1 MLIFEGKLSKK
12 NQKRIIKKTFCIACL
27 SIVFSLVVV
36 STIVLIFGREF
47 IDIAIIVVPLAEL
60 IVFLIVFFLLKYFW
74 VIIMTSPFDNLT
86 KAQISKLYELLGVHI
101 YSFSENQ
108 EILPTIKNEN
118 IVGIILEGYAQIL
131 NIEYNGNEIVID
143 NLYKDSVFGTNIS
156 LTNSE
161 NYQIIAK
168 QDTDVLVIDYD
179 KLINPQNLNHNYF
192 NIFFRNLFDII
203 NIKMKEKNERIKVL
217 EKKQIREKLL
227 EYFEMEYKKG
237 HLNNKIFL
245 SFSFKDLA
253 DYLAINRSAMFREL
267 KHLKE
272 EKLIE
277 VNNRKVT
284 LLYK

>member
-1 MLIFEGKLSKK
+1 MVMA
-12 NQKRIIKKTFCIACL
+12 T
-27 SIVFSLVVV
+27 
-36 STIVLIFGREF
+36 
-47 IDIAIIVVPLAEL
+47 
-60 IVFLIVFFLLKYFW
+60 
-74 VIIMTSPFDNLT
+74 PFDGLT
-86 KAQISKLYELLGVHI
+86 KSQINKLLDLLGVHV
-101 YSFSENQ
+101 YKFNKNQ

-143 NLYKDSVFGTNIS
+143 NLYKYSVFGTNIS

-237 HLNNKIFL
+237 HLNNNIFL
-245 SFSFKDLA
+245 PFSFKDLA

-277 VNNRKVT
+277 VKNRRVT

>member
-1 MLIFEGKLSKK
+1 MATPFEG
-12 NQKRIIKKTFCIACL
+12 
-27 SIVFSLVVV
+27 
-36 STIVLIFGREF
+36 
-47 IDIAIIVVPLAEL
+47 
-60 IVFLIVFFLLKYFW
+60 
-74 VIIMTSPFDNLT
+74 LT
-86 KAQISKLYELLGVHI
+86 KSQINKLFDLLGVHV
-101 YSFSENQ
+101 YKFNKNQ

-118 IVGIILEGYAQIL
+118 IVGIILDGYAQIL

-237 HLNNKIFL
+237 HLNNNIFL

-277 VNNRKVT
+277 VKNRRVT